1 LAASLQLDGCIP
13 NAFIQ
18 EQSLGIHYNVGAEL
32 SDYLVDPAIF
42 KFTDGYVAIPEGP
55 GLGIEINEDAV
66 RLAAT
71 KGHDWR
77 NPVWRNQDGSVAEW

>member
-1 LAASLQLDGCIP
+1 MEYP

-18 EQSLGIHYNVGAEL
+18 EQSLGIHYNVGVEL
-32 SDYLVDPAIF
+32 SDYWLIQIF

-55 GLGIEINEDAV
+55 GLGIEINEEAV
-66 RLAAT
+66 RVAAT

-77 NPVWRNQDGSVAEW
+77 NPV